1 MERMQM
7 KVRRKLLGENRAKP
21 HTKGEERL
29 SGNLFLKKIKSR
41 SGESIAETLVAVLI
55 AALALL
61 LLAGTINTA
70 SNMITKSK
78 DLLDTYYTANN
89 NLALEKTKIGTLTVT
104 MQDDAGI
111 SVSESWSV
119 NYYQPAYDDD
129 ADTLGDTDYMMSY
142 SIAST
147 EETEADSIASTE
159 ETETEE

>member
-1 MERMQM
+1 MEETRCIE
-7 KVRRKLLGENRAKP
+7 KSGERAEDRLRVAPVRS
-21 HTKGEERL
+21 
-29 SGNLFLKKIKSR
+29 SGKMPGVLPGALFLNKMKSR

-70 SNMITKSK
+70 SNLITKSK
-78 DLLDTYYTANN
+78 NLLDTYYTANN
-89 NLALEKTKIGTLTVT
+89 NLATEKTKTGTLTVT
-104 MQDDAGI
+104 MQDNAGT

-129 ADTLGDTDYMMSY
+129 ADTLGDTDHMMSY

-147 EETEADSIASTE
+147 EES
-159 ETETEE
+159 ETEG